1 MAAAAAAT
9 TPGETCEFR
18 LHPNARRTA
27 SVSLRYIAFW
37 EVVVVDV
44 LIWVLVSLLTMVA
57 VSITVVVL
65 VVRAV
70 VKRIRHSRALAAAT
84 LRTRA
89 RFSPGPNGKVLKLR
103 VRLDEALAS
112 GRAAVDLAARGDG
125 PRGERPELFRR
136 IEQEGA
142 ALDLQLRLMESV
154 IDSAVLSAELSSA
167 GQRVEQVT
175 ALVGRLRSAVAAGL
189 AGVTDDTLTTLH
201 SDVDREVAALRAGVE
216 ELRTLNQHDRPI
228 AASSIDRPTA
238 STVRDKGTRS

>member
-125 PRGERPELFRR
+125 PRGELPELFRR
-136 IEQEGA
+136 IEHEGA
-142 ALDLQLRLMESV
+142 ALDLQLRLMESE

>member
-1 MAAAAAAT
+1 M
-9 TPGETCEFR
+9 
-18 LHPNARRTA
+18 
-27 SVSLRYIAFW
+27 
-37 EVVVVDV
+37 DV

-89 RFSPGPNGKVLKLR
+89 RFSPGPNGKVLRLR

-125 PRGERPELFRR
+125 PRGELPELFRR
-136 IEQEGA
+136 IEHEGA
-142 ALDLQLRLMESV
+142 ALDLQLRLMESE
-154 IDSAVLSAELSSA
+154 IDSAVLSAELSAA
-167 GQRVEQVT
+167 GHRVDRVA

-216 ELRTLNQHDRPI
+216 ELRTLNQRDRPT

>member
-1 MAAAAAAT
+1 M
-9 TPGETCEFR
+9 
-18 LHPNARRTA
+18 
-27 SVSLRYIAFW
+27 
-37 EVVVVDV
+37 DV
-44 LIWVLVSLLTMVA
+44 LIWVLVSLLAMVA

-70 VKRIRHSRALAAAT
+70 VKRVRHSRALAAAT

-125 PRGERPELFRR
+125 PRGELPELFRR
-136 IEQEGA
+136 IEHEGA
-142 ALDLQLRLMESV
+142 ALDLQLRLMESE
-154 IDSAVLSAELSSA
+154 IDSAVLSAELSAA
-167 GQRVEQVT
+167 GHRVEQVA

>member
-1 MAAAAAAT
+1 MAGAAAAT

-57 VSITVVVL
+57 VSVTVVVL

-125 PRGERPELFRR
+125 PRGELPELFRR
-136 IEQEGA
+136 IEHEGA
-142 ALDLQLRLMESV
+142 ALDLQLRLMESE

-167 GQRVEQVT
+167 GHRVEQVA

>member
-125 PRGERPELFRR
+125 PRGELPELFRR
-136 IEQEGA
+136 IEHEGA
-142 ALDLQLRLMESV
+142 ALDLQLRLMESE

-216 ELRTLNQHDRPI
+216 ELRTLNQRDRPI

>member
-1 MAAAAAAT
+1 M
-9 TPGETCEFR
+9 
-18 LHPNARRTA
+18 
-27 SVSLRYIAFW
+27 
-37 EVVVVDV
+37 DV

-57 VSITVVVL
+57 VSNTVVVL

-89 RFSPGPNGKVLKLR
+89 RFSPGPNGKVLRLR

-125 PRGERPELFRR
+125 PRGELPELFRR
-136 IEQEGA
+136 IEHEGS
-142 ALDLQLRLMESV
+142 ALDLQLRLMESE
-154 IDSAVLSAELSSA
+154 IDSAVLSAELSAA
-167 GQRVEQVT
+167 GHRVEQVA

-216 ELRTLNQHDRPI
+216 ELRTLNQRDRPT
-228 AASSIDRPTA
+228 AASGIDRPTA

>member
-1 MAAAAAAT
+1 M
-9 TPGETCEFR
+9 
-18 LHPNARRTA
+18 
-27 SVSLRYIAFW
+27 
-37 EVVVVDV
+37 DV

-125 PRGERPELFRR
+125 PRGELPELFRR
-136 IEQEGA
+136 IEHEGA
-142 ALDLQLRLMESV
+142 ALDLQLRLMESE

>member
-1 MAAAAAAT
+1 M
-9 TPGETCEFR
+9 
-18 LHPNARRTA
+18 
-27 SVSLRYIAFW
+27 
-37 EVVVVDV
+37 DV

-89 RFSPGPNGKVLKLR
+89 RFSPGPNGKVLRLR

-125 PRGERPELFRR
+125 PRGELPELFRR
-136 IEQEGA
+136 IEHEGA
-142 ALDLQLRLMESV
+142 ALDLQLRLMESE
-154 IDSAVLSAELSSA
+154 IDSAVLSAELSAA
-167 GQRVEQVT
+167 GHRVDRVA

-189 AGVTDDTLTTLH
+189 AGGTDDTLTTLH
-201 SDVDREVAALRAGVE
+201 SDVDREGAALRAGVE
-216 ELRTLNQHDRPI
+216 ELRTLNQRDRPT

>member
-1 MAAAAAAT
+1 
-9 TPGETCEFR
+9 
-18 LHPNARRTA
+18 
-27 SVSLRYIAFW
+27 
-37 EVVVVDV
+37 VDV

-89 RFSPGPNGKVLKLR
+89 RFSPGPNGKVLRLR

-125 PRGERPELFRR
+125 PRGELPELFRR
-136 IEQEGA
+136 IEHEGA
-142 ALDLQLRLMESV
+142 ALDLQLRLMESE
-154 IDSAVLSAELSSA
+154 IDSAVLSAELSAA
-167 GQRVEQVT
+167 GHRVDRVA

-216 ELRTLNQHDRPI
+216 ELRTLNQRDRPT

>member
-1 MAAAAAAT
+1 M
-9 TPGETCEFR
+9 
-18 LHPNARRTA
+18 
-27 SVSLRYIAFW
+27 
-37 EVVVVDV
+37 DV
-44 LIWVLVSLLTMVA
+44 LIWVLVSLLAMVA

-70 VKRIRHSRALAAAT
+70 VKRVRHSRALAAAT

-89 RFSPGPNGKVLKLR
+89 RFSPGPNGKVLRLR

-125 PRGERPELFRR
+125 PRGELPELFRR
-136 IEQEGA
+136 IEHEGA
-142 ALDLQLRLMESV
+142 ALDLQLRLMESE

-216 ELRTLNQHDRPI
+216 ELRTLNQRDQPT

>member
-1 MAAAAAAT
+1 M
-9 TPGETCEFR
+9 
-18 LHPNARRTA
+18 
-27 SVSLRYIAFW
+27 
-37 EVVVVDV
+37 DV

-125 PRGERPELFRR
+125 PRGELPELFRR
-136 IEQEGA
+136 IEHEGA
-142 ALDLQLRLMESV
+142 ALDLQLRLMESE
-154 IDSAVLSAELSSA
+154 IDSAVLSAELSAA
-167 GQRVEQVT
+167 GHRVDQVT

-216 ELRTLNQHDRPI
+216 ELRTLNQRDRPT
-228 AASSIDRPTA
+228 AANSIDRPTA

>member
-1 MAAAAAAT
+1 M
-9 TPGETCEFR
+9 
-18 LHPNARRTA
+18 
-27 SVSLRYIAFW
+27 
-37 EVVVVDV
+37 DV
-44 LIWVLVSLLTMVA
+44 LIWVLVSLLAMVA

-89 RFSPGPNGKVLKLR
+89 RFSPGPNGKVLRLR

-125 PRGERPELFRR
+125 PRGELPELFRR
-136 IEQEGA
+136 IEHEGA
-142 ALDLQLRLMESV
+142 ALDLQLRLMESE
-154 IDSAVLSAELSSA
+154 IDSAVLSAELSAA
-167 GQRVEQVT
+167 GHRVDRVA

-216 ELRTLNQHDRPI
+216 ELRTLNQRDQPT